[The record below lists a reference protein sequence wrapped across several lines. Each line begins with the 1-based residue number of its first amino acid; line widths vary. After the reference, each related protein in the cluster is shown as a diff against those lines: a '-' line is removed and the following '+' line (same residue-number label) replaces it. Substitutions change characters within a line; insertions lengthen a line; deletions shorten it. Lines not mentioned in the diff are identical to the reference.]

1 MAQKIILI
9 AGASASGKSRYAKH
23 LENTINLPVLCKDTI
38 KEVLHDGLCYDAS
51 TVEKT
56 QFYGACAYKLLF
68 YFAECLMKTGM
79 DFVME
84 SNFTNDG
91 KEPILSL
98 LKKYDYD
105 SITIFFD
112 APLQILHQRF
122 LNRENTEERHIG
134 LSKGIYLDFETY
146 RRVAEKQ
153 TTFDLG
159 GRKLS
164 VDVTDLSRVDYAAI
178 DDVIRNFLTP

>member
-1 MAQKIILI
+1 MSQKIILI

-23 LENTINLPVLCKDTI
+23 LENIIRLPVLCKDTV
-38 KEVLHDGLCYDAS
+38 KEVLHDGLQYDAS

-91 KEPILSL
+91 K
-98 LKKYDYD
+98 
-105 SITIFFD
+105 
-112 APLQILHQRF
+112 APLVILHQRF

-146 RRVAEKQ
+146 RQVAEN
-153 TTFDLG
+153 
-159 GRKLS
+159 S
-164 VDVTDLSRVDYAAI
+164 PC
-178 DDVIRNFLTP
+178 LT